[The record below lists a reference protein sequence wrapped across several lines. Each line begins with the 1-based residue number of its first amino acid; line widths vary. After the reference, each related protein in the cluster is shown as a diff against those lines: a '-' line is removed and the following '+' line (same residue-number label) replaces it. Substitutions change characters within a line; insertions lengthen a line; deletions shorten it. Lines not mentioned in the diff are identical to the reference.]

1 MVTIPLLVDVPEL
14 AVEKWPAPD
23 LTEKA
28 TVAPE
33 TARFFASTTVAV
45 IVVVF
50 DPSALIVAA
59 DEDRMIEA
67 AGPAVVAVLV
77 PELPDALGEVLL
89 ASPPPA
95 LQACKPKTDASN
107 ATTTMNLPISMF
119 ARFGRPWRI
128 PACFC
133 CLPADAG
140 HRPQLDSLD
149 FNHDGRIGVAAR
161 CAVTRRIRIGTG
173 NRLQVEES
181 GPGCGSTGSRDG
193 DGMPAAIGPVG
204 VGYGER

>member
-67 AGPAVVAVLV
+67 AGPAVVAVLA
-77 PELPDALGEVLL
+77 PELPDALDEVLL

-95 LQACKPKTDASN
+95 LQACKPRAIASH
-107 ATTTMNLPISMF
+107 ATTSMNRLISMF
-119 ARFGRPWRI
+119 ARCDSTRKI

-133 CLPADAG
+133 CLPADTG
-140 HRPQLDSLD
+140 H
-149 FNHDGRIGVAAR
+149 
-161 CAVTRRIRIGTG
+161 
-173 NRLQVEES
+173 
-181 GPGCGSTGSRDG
+181 
-193 DGMPAAIGPVG
+193 
-204 VGYGER
+204 